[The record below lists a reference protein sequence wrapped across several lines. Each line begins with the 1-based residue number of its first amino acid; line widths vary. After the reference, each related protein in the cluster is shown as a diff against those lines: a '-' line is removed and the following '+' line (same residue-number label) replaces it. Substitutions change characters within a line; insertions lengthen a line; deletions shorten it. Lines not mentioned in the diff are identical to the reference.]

1 MSPLKVIFLLTLIA
15 FSSNDSIE
23 RNFINI
29 LKSFENGHLSNRDI
43 ITFMEYTSKKNHLIF
58 PDHLGKNKVAF
69 KNHLVAIKH
78 NNGFIEDQYNYQD
91 IVYGVK
97 PLSYNGNQLIALYN
111 ALHYLTKKDDIDFP
125 SIIEELEIQGIYIDG
140 YFGASPIS
148 VENYFQKNGFNTRSS
163 YYKKDYD
170 EIGNSA
176 DAAILTVYISAND
189 NFQKVH
195 TVAVTKENG
204 KFYIHNH
211 GANSSKTAYNS
222 ISDIINKIISG
233 KDKFM
238 YLTGIYKK

>member
-43 ITFMEYTSKKNHLIF
+43 ITFMEYTNKKNHLIF

-78 NNGFIEDQYNYQD
+78 NKGFIEDQYKYQD

-111 ALHYLTKKDDIDFP
+111 ALH
-125 SIIEELEIQGIYIDG
+125 
-140 YFGASPIS
+140 
-148 VENYFQKNGFNTRSS
+148 
-163 YYKKDYD
+163 
-170 EIGNSA
+170 
-176 DAAILTVYISAND
+176 
-189 NFQKVH
+189 
-195 TVAVTKENG
+195 
-204 KFYIHNH
+204 
-211 GANSSKTAYNS
+211 
-222 ISDIINKIISG
+222 
-233 KDKFM
+233 
-238 YLTGIYKK
+238 